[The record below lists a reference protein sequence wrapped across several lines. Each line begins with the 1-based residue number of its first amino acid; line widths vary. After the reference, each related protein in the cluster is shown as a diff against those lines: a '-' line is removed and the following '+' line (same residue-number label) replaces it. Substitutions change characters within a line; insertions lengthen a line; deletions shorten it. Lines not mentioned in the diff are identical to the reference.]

1 MIIWS
6 YLGLIYVFYV
16 FILFLRSLGKSLP
29 ILELCS
35 LIAGLQWI
43 VGAFIEYRIS
53 FDHYKYFMYV
63 SESTYMSYVV
73 PAYIVFSLAL
83 LRNQNRL
90 RKFKLKIE
98 EGKNY
103 SNFGLRMII
112 FSYVTQIVSP
122 LIPSQLDFVLF
133 LISNLKYV
141 GITILYF
148 SKIKWHNKIL
158 YVIVIIFFIE
168 SLISG
173 MFHLFFSWLVFF
185 FMFWT
190 YKNKTT
196 IKTNILIVFFGL
208 FSLSSIQIVKS
219 DFRSFIWNN
228 YSGNEVV
235 LFFNLISNS
244 FSERSIE
251 KQYAQSTINT
261 RLNQGWIISAIMN
274 NTPKNQS
281 FANGE
286 TILLSCYKALVP
298 RVLDPFQIEIRVRDN
313 FMKYTGIY
321 ISESTSMGMSVVGES
336 YVNFGVFGGIVTIGF
351 WGIFLSFVWK
361 QLYLISLRKPFFIFF
376 LPLIFLQVIKA
387 ETEFASVLNH
397 LTKTIIFIFI
407 FIWLLKFF
415 YKIKY
420 PIKKVTK
427 NIVNSSEFDSF

>member
-261 RLNQGWIISAIMN
+261 R
-274 NTPKNQS
+274 
-281 FANGE
+281 
-286 TILLSCYKALVP
+286 
-298 RVLDPFQIEIRVRDN
+298 
-313 FMKYTGIY
+313 
-321 ISESTSMGMSVVGES
+321 
-336 YVNFGVFGGIVTIGF
+336 
-351 WGIFLSFVWK
+351 
-361 QLYLISLRKPFFIFF
+361 
-376 LPLIFLQVIKA
+376 
-387 ETEFASVLNH
+387 
-397 LTKTIIFIFI
+397 
-407 FIWLLKFF
+407 
-415 YKIKY
+415 
-420 PIKKVTK
+420 
-427 NIVNSSEFDSF
+427 